1 MPGASG
7 ALTRT
12 ITGSSESLNTTIDS
26 IQLPFENELKKYVV
40 ANEENI
46 GALISDMSSMLTD
59 LKDLNIAMMTMLLD
73 PTDYDD
79 AYTSSILTQ
88 LNTSV
93 LANLNNASTGLPTAT
108 EQAMFDRRR
117 NRKLFESS
125 RTSRRTTVD
134 ISKRLPYAGMMAD
147 KLTEADQ
154 DTINAMDDVENWIT
168 EQQGLMTYKFQRE
181 KIAESIRN
189 EQLNMGDLHTRKA
202 RELQAYSTYDEINV
216 RNHWNNFEVQ
226 IKQILGHVQVGID
239 FALKAAGGADQITF
253 TNWRTM
259 SAMMAEGQLR
269 IAALVSTLMPGGSL
283 T

>member
-7 ALTRT
+7 SLTRT

-59 LKDLNIAMMTMLLD
+59 LKDLNIAMMTMLLT
-73 PTDYDD
+73 PSDYDD

-93 LANLNNASTGLPTAT
+93 LANLNNAATGLPTAT
-108 EQAMFDRRR
+108 ETAMFNRRR
-117 NRKLFESS
+117 ARRLFEGS
-125 RTSRRTTVD
+125 RTSRRITED

-154 DTINAMDDVENWIT
+154 DVINAMDNVEDWIT
-168 EQQGLMTYKFQRE
+168 EQQGLMTYKFQRD

-189 EQLNMGDLHTRKA
+189 EQLNMGDLHVRKA
-202 RELQAYSTYDEINV
+202 RKLQAYTAHDEINI
-216 RNHWNNFEVQ
+216 RNHWNNFDTQ
-226 IKQILGHVQVGID
+226 IKQILGHVSIGID

-253 TNWRTM
+253 TNWKAM
-259 SAMMAEGQLR
+259 AAMMAEGQLR